1 MKIIPNFIKQEKFED
16 TKVET
21 RSCKQQNNMTNFLI
35 HPLFY
40 FLITNTVKPAFVVY
54 KAVTYIQG

>member
-21 RSCKQQNNMTNFLI
+21 RSSKQQLHN
-35 HPLFY
+35 
-40 FLITNTVKPAFVVY
+40 
-54 KAVTYIQG
+54 